1 MILGASPLLSKQP
14 RENENMELV
23 KILHDLAITGG
34 AIFIAVLPRFIGA
47 LIEAKIDRQDES
59 LERI

>member
-1 MILGASPLLSKQP
+1 
-14 RENENMELV
+14 MELV